1 MSSPYEDNVQR
12 ILNLMKATFGG
23 SFKTYYDGDPEVI
36 PLFNLPCI
44 IVTQT
49 SDETTKDSWQQDE
62 VEDQLTIKIVLNKKD
77 DFDND
82 KVNPVNMTERKIRN
96 YIAER
101 DLTTGLYLPHTV
113 KGAIR
118 TVATD
123 GITAIAG
130 TMNVEYGIN
139 PRAVGTATDV
149 AYADLTTEGHVTFT
163 ISYPVDIPVD
173 ES

>member
-12 ILNLMKATFGG
+12 ILHLMRDTFG
-23 SFKTYYDGDPEVI
+23 STFKTYYDGDPEAI
-36 PLFNLPCI
+36 PVFNLPCV

-49 SDETTKDSWQQDE
+49 SDETTADSWQQDE
-62 VEDQLTIKIVLNKKD
+62 VEERITVKIVLNKRD
-77 DFDND
+77 DFDGD
-82 KVNPVNMTERKIRN
+82 KVKPLNMTERKIRN
-96 YIAER
+96 YVAER
-101 DLTTGLYLPHTV
+101 DLTTGLYLPRTV

-118 TVATD
+118 TMATD

-139 PRAVGTATDV
+139 PRISGEGL
-149 AYADLTTEGHVTFT
+149 ADLTAEGHVTFA
-163 ISYPVDIPVD
+163 ISYPVDIPV